1 MKIEQTIERLGQGF
15 WSVERKLEWNG
26 RTCQNGEGGKDE
38 QRNEGWPFCARMSQS
53 HENWLNEW
61 KK

>member
-1 MKIEQTIERLGQGF
+1 VKIEQTIERLGQGF

-38 QRNEGWPFCARMSQS
+38 QRKG
-53 HENWLNEW
+53 
-61 KK
+61 